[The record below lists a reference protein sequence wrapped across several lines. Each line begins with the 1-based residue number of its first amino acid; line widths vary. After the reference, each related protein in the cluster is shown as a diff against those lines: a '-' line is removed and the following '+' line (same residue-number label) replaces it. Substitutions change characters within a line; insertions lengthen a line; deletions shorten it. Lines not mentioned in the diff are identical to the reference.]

1 MTKKAKVGRNA
12 PCPCGSGIKY
22 KKCCL
27 PQDEAARTATA
38 SDLSAAEAFAEPR
51 SEAALYGAVPETIEE
66 MYGAIERICWSNS
79 QYGIMART
87 LVQHLSERYTWDEI
101 NATILIWFAYSR
113 EQEPVVPKPGV
124 VFAALEYALAQMTG
138 RTDIT
143 KAEVAKRY
151 EVSAGSVSKRIAD
164 LSPFVERAIAALNG
178 ETE

>member
-12 PCPCGSGIKY
+12 PCPCGSGMKY

-27 PQDEAARTATA
+27 PQDEAARMANVSVLTAA
-38 SDLSAAEAFAEPR
+38 GAETR
-51 SEAALYGAVPETIEE
+51 TEADLYGAVPETIED
-66 MYGAIERICWSNS
+66 MYGAIERMSWSNS

-87 LVQHLSERYTWDEI
+87 LVQHLSERFTWDEI
-101 NATILIWFAYSR
+101 NATILLWFAYSR

-124 VFAALEYALAQMTG
+124 VFAALEYSLAQLTG
-138 RTDIT
+138 RSEVT

-178 ETE
+178 E